1 MRKLTVRMEAWSFF
15 MSGRPPRAPPVRKLA
30 QFLSLLIILLSRHFT
45 DVTNNLVK
53 RERVKV
59 EETIS
64 IQETLSMVEE
74 TTDAVLGLAAC
85 FFL

>member
-1 MRKLTVRMEAWSFF
+1 MRKLAR
-15 MSGRPPRAPPVRKLA
+15 
-30 QFLSLLIILLSRHFT
+30 FLSLLIILRSRHFT

-74 TTDAVLGLAAC
+74 TTDTVLGLAAC